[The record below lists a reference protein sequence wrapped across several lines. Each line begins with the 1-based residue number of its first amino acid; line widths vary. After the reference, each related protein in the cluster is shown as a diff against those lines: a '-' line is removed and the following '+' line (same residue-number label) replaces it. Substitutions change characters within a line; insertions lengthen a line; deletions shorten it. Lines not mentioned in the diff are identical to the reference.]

1 MRVGY
6 HTLHIVT
13 GRRVARSTIIVRPLR
28 GVRSRFSSDWRAFS
42 VQTPV
47 FSLHSRRSWGC
58 GDVGDLDEFAR
69 MVANQHASV
78 VSTLPLLATFGPTEF
93 EASPYRPVSRRFWS
107 ERWIALDR
115 VDDLARSPSA
125 SHLMNETYSP
135 EHRAAWVRDGVVDGA
150 AAFAAKRNVIQ
161 AWASTQSDAISH
173 DDGRLQTYVTEHP
186 DVNDYARFRAAGER
200 FGLDFHQ
207 WPSTARSGL
216 LRWNDVDP
224 SLVRYH
230 LLAQWIIDEQMTEL
244 ASNLSQRGQTLELDI
259 PVGVHPYGYDV
270 WRNPE
275 QYVSTMS
282 IGSPPDALGPEGQ
295 NWESP
300 PTHPERCR
308 DDAHHQFRRALRF
321 HMRVAG
327 VVRLDH
333 VMGLQR
339 LFWIPQG
346 ASAEY
351 GTYVAMPLE
360 ELLAVVAIEAQRLGV
375 VVVGEDLGTVEDG
388 LRDAMRR
395 EGLRRTYVAQ
405 YALSTKKGTLEEPPS
420 GSVASFATHDTAT
433 FAGWWSGE
441 DINER
446 VQLGLLDDLS
456 ALQMRQIRND
466 ERRALVNALGCSESE
481 EPSVVLNTLHSYLA
495 KSDAGLV
502 MVQLEDLIGE
512 VTSVN
517 LPGTTTERMNWS
529 RLARLSLEELASSTL
544 LAEALAPLNDER
556 GYAISSSGRRVVT
569 IGATPDVTRFS
580 PSDLHLLS
588 EGRHFRLYQH
598 LGCHPMIVD
607 GVAGCYFAVWAP
619 NADRVSVIGEFND
632 WDGGADPMSPK
643 ESSGV
648 WEGFVAGVSELATY
662 KYRLHSR
669 LGGDEFDK
677 TDPFGRMFEPPPAT
691 ATRVWN
697 SSYEWLDSEWT
708 EARSTY
714 RALEKPMSIY
724 EVHLGSWRRVP
735 EENNRSLTYRELAP
749 LLAQYVLDMGFTH
762 VELLPIMEHPFY
774 GSWGYQTTGYFA
786 PTSRMGTPDDFKF
799 LVDHLHQAG
808 IGVLLDWVPSH
819 FPSDAFALARF
830 DGSFLFEHADP
841 RQRVHPDWQSWT
853 FNYGRN
859 EVRSF
864 LISNACFWMDEFHA
878 DGLRL
883 DAVASMLYL
892 DYSRAPGEWIP
903 NRYGGNEDLD
913 AVEFIRQCTT
923 ELSEEFPYAV
933 VVAEESTAWPMVT
946 RPASEGGLGFDFKW
960 DLGWMHDT
968 LDYLDRD
975 PVYRPHHQN
984 ELTFRALYAGNEHY
998 IVPLSHDEVVHGKGS
1013 IVTKMSGDLWQKMAN
1028 LRLLFGYQ
1036 YTIPGKKLLFMG
1048 AEFAQWSEWNHEA
1061 SLDWHL
1067 LQNVEHQ
1074 GVLKWV
1080 RELNSLHRTTPALY
1094 RDDLN
1099 GGEFSWVSCD
1109 DAQRSILIWTR
1120 GSGDDQVLML
1130 ANFTPVPRDDYEVR
1144 VWSSG
1149 LWSVIS
1155 NSDDLA
1161 YGGSGY
1167 MSVSGFHT
1175 TSADNGAQTL
1185 RVTMPPLSIIVLKR
1199 KV

>member
-1 MRVGY
+1 
-6 HTLHIVT
+6 
-13 GRRVARSTIIVRPLR
+13 
-28 GVRSRFSSDWRAFS
+28 
-42 VQTPV
+42 
-47 FSLHSRRSWGC
+47 
-58 GDVGDLDEFAR
+58 
-69 MVANQHASV
+69 
-78 VSTLPLLATFGPTEF
+78 
-93 EASPYRPVSRRFWS
+93 
-107 ERWIALDR
+107 
-115 VDDLARSPSA
+115 
-125 SHLMNETYSP
+125 
-135 EHRAAWVRDGVVDGA
+135 
-150 AAFAAKRNVIQ
+150 
-161 AWASTQSDAISH
+161 
-173 DDGRLQTYVTEHP
+173 
-186 DVNDYARFRAAGER
+186 
-200 FGLDFHQ
+200 
-207 WPSTARSGL
+207 
-216 LRWNDVDP
+216 
-224 SLVRYH
+224 
-230 LLAQWIIDEQMTEL
+230 
-244 ASNLSQRGQTLELDI
+244 
-259 PVGVHPYGYDV
+259 
-270 WRNPE
+270 
-275 QYVSTMS
+275 
-282 IGSPPDALGPEGQ
+282 
-295 NWESP
+295 
-300 PTHPERCR
+300 
-308 DDAHHQFRRALRF
+308 
-321 HMRVAG
+321 
-327 VVRLDH
+327 
-333 VMGLQR
+333 
-339 LFWIPQG
+339 
-346 ASAEY
+346 
-351 GTYVAMPLE
+351 
-360 ELLAVVAIEAQRLGV
+360 
-375 VVVGEDLGTVEDG
+375 
-388 LRDAMRR
+388 
-395 EGLRRTYVAQ
+395 
-405 YALSTKKGTLEEPPS
+405 
-420 GSVASFATHDTAT
+420 
-433 FAGWWSGE
+433 
-441 DINER
+441 
-446 VQLGLLDDLS
+446 
-456 ALQMRQIRND
+456 
-466 ERRALVNALGCSESE
+466 
-481 EPSVVLNTLHSYLA
+481 
-495 KSDAGLV
+495 
-502 MVQLEDLIGE
+502 
-512 VTSVN
+512 
-517 LPGTTTERMNWS
+517 
-529 RLARLSLEELASSTL
+529 
-544 LAEALAPLNDER
+544 
-556 GYAISSSGRRVVT
+556 
-569 IGATPDVTRFS
+569 
-580 PSDLHLLS
+580 
-588 EGRHFRLYQH
+588 
-598 LGCHPMIVD
+598 
-607 GVAGCYFAVWAP
+607 
-619 NADRVSVIGEFND
+619 
-632 WDGGADPMSPK
+632 
-643 ESSGV
+643 
-648 WEGFVAGVSELATY
+648 
-662 KYRLHSR
+662 
-669 LGGDEFDK
+669 
-677 TDPFGRMFEPPPAT
+677 
-691 ATRVWN
+691 
-697 SSYEWLDSEWT
+697 
-708 EARSTY
+708 
-714 RALEKPMSIY
+714 MSIY